1 MVTIGFIGFYLGDVG
16 SSMDPWIQYL
26 HTNTRLWL
34 CLQMEPRVGDLSN
47 DVQVGGKTADKGAVF
62 TVSNGQLPGE
72 RGSGG

>member
-1 MVTIGFIGFYLGDVG
+1 M
-16 SSMDPWIQYL
+16 
-26 HTNTRLWL
+26 
-34 CLQMEPRVGDLSN
+34 GDLSN